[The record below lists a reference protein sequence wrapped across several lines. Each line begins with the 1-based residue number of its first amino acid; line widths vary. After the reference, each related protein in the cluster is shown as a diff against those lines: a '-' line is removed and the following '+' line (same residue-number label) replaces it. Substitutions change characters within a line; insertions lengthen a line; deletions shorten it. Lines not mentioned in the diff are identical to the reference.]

1 MVKGSNALLKH
12 KGGFMKRNVFT
23 WLLSVFLSLSFVGNG
38 FSATFQGGAVSADDQ
53 LNRGKLVELWDYRFY
68 ECWTT
73 TSSAFIFYGFNF
85 STGGGS
91 VNGETSATLASC
103 QMNTGAAIDNNI
115 YMYASNTG
123 TQDML
128 PLTSTK
134 RTLKGR
140 INFSGL
146 NYTGVFGWRNTGGPK
161 DMLTA
166 NSGTGCFFRNDSAGT
181 NSNTFAVC
189 KSAAN
194 TETVIDTGV
203 TNDGWK
209 VYRVDI
215 NSSEAD
221 FYIDGVLI
229 GTIDTNIPSGDFGM
243 IIGCRTAEA
252 VTKTCRI
259 DWMEFKRARGG

>member
-1 MVKGSNALLKH
+1 MIKDTLYR
-12 KGGFMKRNVFT
+12 F
-23 WLLSVFLSLSFVGNG
+23 FLAVLFVGMIAG
-38 FSATFQGGAVSADDQ
+38 GAFGLEMSGAAGSATNPPDNAGRVQ
-53 LNRGKLVELWDYRFY
+53 LWDYRFY

-73 TSSAFIFYGFNF
+73 TGSGFIYFGFNY

-91 VNGETSATLASC
+91 VNGETSATLAAC
-103 QMNTGAAIDNNI
+103 QMNTGAGIDNNI

-140 INFSGL
+140 VNFSGL
-146 NYTGVFGWRNTGGPK
+146 NYTGVFGWRATGGPK

-166 NSGTGCFFRNDSAGT
+166 NSGTGCFFRNDSAGV

-194 TETVIDTGV
+194 TETTIDTGV

-221 FYIDGVLI
+221 FYIDGALI

-259 DWMEFKRARGG
+259 DWMEFNRARGG